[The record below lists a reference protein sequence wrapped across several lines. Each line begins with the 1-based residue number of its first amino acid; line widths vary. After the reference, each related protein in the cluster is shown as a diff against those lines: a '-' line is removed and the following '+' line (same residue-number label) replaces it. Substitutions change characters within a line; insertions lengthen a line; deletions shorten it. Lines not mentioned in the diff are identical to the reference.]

1 MKPVRRSPSTP
12 MPRLERLYMARA
24 ERRFLRR
31 KMPLGRPLPQ
41 LKRSPLIPARVAR
54 LDRRRCI
61 DDTVSRPVTSPLES
75 TGFRS

>member
-1 MKPVRRSPSTP
+1 VLTTGGERGQRRDEFGGVASTP
-12 MPRLERLYMARA
+12 S
-24 ERRFLRR
+24 RR

-54 LDRRRCI
+54 LDWRRCI
-61 DDTVSRPVTSPLES
+61 EDTVSRPVTSPLES